1 MFNNHRENISEIMN
15 VNNVMQ
21 QKYDISKTFTRI
33 KEYFLTILTNIFFII
48 MSDNIML
55 YFINIFS

>member
-21 QKYDISKTFTRI
+21 YKYDIRKTFSRI
-33 KEYFLTILTNIFFII
+33 MEYFLAILTNIFFII
-48 MSDNIML
+48 MSDNIIL
-55 YFINIFS
+55 SFINIFS